1 MPKVELLYFEGCP
14 GAGPTYELLRRILRQ
29 EGIEAKVD
37 RILVADADA
46 ARDRQFPGSPTVRI
60 DGVDLEDRGPA
71 DSTEHAW
78 SCRRYLESEPG
89 QPGAVPSAELIRRR
103 LRELGR

>member
-14 GAGPTYELLRRILRQ
+14 GAGPTYELLRRVLRQ

-37 RILVADADA
+37 RIVVGDPEA
-46 ARDRQFPGSPTVRI
+46 ARDRQFLGSPTVRI
-60 DGVDLEDRGPA
+60 DGVDLEDSPLA
-71 DSTEHAW
+71 DSTDHAW

-89 QPGAVPSAELIRRR
+89 QPKAVPAAELIRRR